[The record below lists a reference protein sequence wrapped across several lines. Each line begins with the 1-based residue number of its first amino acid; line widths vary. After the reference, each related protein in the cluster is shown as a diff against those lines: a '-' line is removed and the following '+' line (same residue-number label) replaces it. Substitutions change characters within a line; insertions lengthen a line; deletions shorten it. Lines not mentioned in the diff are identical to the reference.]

1 MHASPLAGTPANHQA
16 RKPGTH
22 ASGLIQ
28 ALFRPRA
35 PLERAKLATPGRRDG
50 HTQRCHAACCCT
62 VAWPTGRAERASLAG
77 ASSRHCFQVI
87 ADQQGTSRCKHPQG
101 NSCPHPPRPGIGC
114 SCRRLRHRPR
124 RPGTIRRLRRGGLW
138 VSTFGGRLMHMPCRA
153 EHLFCLRSKPAESG
167 WVGRRPLRACHALG
181 STRDHSRGQAGEARQ
196 RASLHRSLHTTS
208 KGPAGHGAAVLS
220 RGTAL
225 LQCAPSRLSCAPP
238 LERAELPPPGPC
250 ALAGGALGPLPGRVP
265 LQASRACSPAGGV
278 LRSWLAHAV
287 PPPSPPPVPARLARW

>member
-1 MHASPLAGTPANHQA
+1 VQIPVTPAPEMGGPHPRSSGCQGVHASPLAGTPANHQA

-124 RPGTIRRLRRGGLW
+124 RPVTIRRLRRGGLW

-196 RASLHRSLHTTS
+196 RASLHRGPHTTS

-220 RGTAL
+220 RAL
-225 LQCAPSRLSCAPP
+225 RCFS
-238 LERAELPPPGPC
+238 
-250 ALAGGALGPLPGRVP
+250 
-265 LQASRACSPAGGV
+265 
-278 LRSWLAHAV
+278 AHRRGC
-287 PPPSPPPVPARLARW
+287 PARLRLSAQSCRRQVLAPCSATPWGLCQGEYHGKHPALARRPAAS

>member
-1 MHASPLAGTPANHQA
+1 MQA
-16 RKPGTH
+16 PTRQQLST
-22 ASGLIQ
+22 SS
-28 ALFRPRA
+28 
-35 PLERAKLATPGRRDG
+35 TPGNRLLL
-50 HTQRCHAACCCT
+50 
-62 VAWPTGRAERASLAG
+62 P
-77 ASSRHCFQVI
+77 SS
-87 ADQQGTSRCKHPQG
+87 APQA
-101 NSCPHPPRPGIGC
+101 PPPRYNPPPAT
-114 SCRRLRHRPR
+114 RRSLGEYIWRQADAHA
-124 RPGTIRRLRRGGLW
+124 
-138 VSTFGGRLMHMPCRA
+138 MPCRA
-153 EHLFCLRSKPAESG
+153 PALSPIQASRERLG
-167 WVGRRPLRACHALG
+167 CRRPLRACHALG
-181 STRDHSRGQAGEARQ
+181 STRDHSRAQAGEARQ

-287 PPPSPPPVPARLARW
+287 PPPSPPPVPARLEVTRSPAPAVRRTLCG